1 MPNFLKKSLLK
12 NFRKGN
18 APNSSSYTEHF
29 TGDWTFHYT
38 EHFTGNTTKIFMSQL
53 QHHLDNHNTQPGVS
67 LQPKVSLSPWFCR
80 GSAPRAPSP
89 ESKPG
94 SVPAPP
100 GGFHPPKAAPTFL
113 FSRELFCLFPD
124 FSGIE
129 EVGGDLDV
137 AGSHLMDALRDR
149 HRGPAPWR
157 VGCPGRVISWIP
169 WRQLWRDW
177 RWHPNRFAAHPEGKM
192 ERQKCTSFRHT
203 MLWDVS

>member
-1 MPNFLKKSLLK
+1 
-12 NFRKGN
+12 
-18 APNSSSYTEHF
+18 
-29 TGDWTFHYT
+29 
-38 EHFTGNTTKIFMSQL
+38 MSQL

-67 LQPKVSLSPWFCR
+67 LQSKVSLSPWFCR
-80 GSAPRAPSP
+80 GSAPKAPSTK
-89 ESKPG
+89 SKPG
-94 SVPAPP
+94 SVPVLS
-100 GGFHPPKAAPTFL
+100 GGFNPPEAALTFL

-177 RWHPNRFAAHPEGKM
+177 RWHPDRFAARPERKM
-192 ERQKCTSFRHT
+192 ELERQKCTSFRHI
-203 MLWDVS
+203 MLWDGP